1 MKLWLAGTV
10 AALGVGTLFPG
21 ATAKRAAAGS
31 AEPVWIRS
39 FDEAAATA
47 RREAKPIF
55 LVFR

>member
-1 MKLWLAGTV
+1 MKLWLAGAA

-21 ATAKRAAAGS
+21 APAKPAAARG
-31 AEPVWIRS
+31 AEAVWVRS